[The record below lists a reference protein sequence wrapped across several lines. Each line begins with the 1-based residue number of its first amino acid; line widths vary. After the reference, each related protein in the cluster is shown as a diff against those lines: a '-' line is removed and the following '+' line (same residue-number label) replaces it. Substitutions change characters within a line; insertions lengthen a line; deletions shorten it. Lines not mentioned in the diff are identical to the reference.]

1 MIATRHKRSK
11 PDARMIATY
20 PVAEAAWALALPPTT
35 LRAWVHG
42 RSYRTARGVERWR
55 RLVEP
60 AGHDSQGVLL
70 SFMNLVEL
78 HVLRAFHE
86 ANVSMAAIRAA
97 IVWLRRQSPG
107 NPHPLVRK
115 DLHTYGNGIFI
126 EMLGEL
132 VEISSSGQQAIR
144 EAVEEH
150 LSKVEWEDQLPARL
164 YPCSAKGSVR
174 FEIDPNVGFGQL
186 RIAGTRI
193 PVAALLDRHKAGE
206 TYQSLADDY
215 GQPRKTIKAVID
227 SFRSAA

>member
-1 MIATRHKRSK
+1 MIATRPKRSR

-35 LRAWVHG
+35 ARAWVQG
-42 RSYRTARGVERWR
+42 RSYRTTGGITRWQP
-55 RLVEP
+55 LVEP
-60 AGHDSQGVLL
+60 AGRDSQGALL

-78 HVLRAFHE
+78 HVLRAFRE
-86 ANVSMAAIRAA
+86 ADVTVRVIREAIA
-97 IVWLRRQSPG
+97 WLQRQSPG

-126 EMLGEL
+126 KTLGDI
-132 VEISSSGQQAIR
+132 VEISSNGQRAIR

-150 LSKVEWEDQLPARL
+150 LSKVEWEDHLPARL

-186 RIAGTRI
+186 RIAGTRV
-193 PVAALLDRHKAGE
+193 PVAALLDRREAGE
-206 TYQSLADDY
+206 SFQSLADDY
-215 GQPRKTIKAVID
+215 GQPRKTIKAAID
-227 SFRSAA
+227 SFKSAA